1 MNEPVT
7 VTLEEAYREACLALG
22 EALVR
27 ERLSTRVAAKA
38 QHRDQGPVDPN
49 VTELQQQGEE

>member
-1 MNEPVT
+1 MQ

-27 ERLSTRVAAKA
+27 ERLMQRNLERASA
-38 QHRDQGPVDPN
+38 DPN
-49 VTELQQQGEE
+49 DKQSEEE